1 MAADMIKT
9 ILAIEA
15 QAKDDEFKAQKA
27 SEKIIQ
33 NAKMQADI
41 IIKSAI
47 DQANNEANVILS
59 DAEFSATGI
68 LKQASKLAAMRE
80 KKSISNTEK
89 QYQDAINFVFD
100 EIMK

>member
-27 SEKIIQ
+27 AEKIIQ

-47 DQANNEANVILS
+47 DQANNEANIILS